1 LFVPCCEAD
10 FAYPDSLSNEAV
22 SLLSIILNPDPEK
35 RATMDDIRRHPW
47 YRGITMAQL
56 ERERAEEEAENR
68 ERIKQMQSTQAD
80 GASSEAANG
89 STVSDGQQGA
99 PLAAPG
105 TPADTN
111 HAITWLGDGTA
122 GAARR
127 DGLATADASP
137 SQGMR
142 PLLLEATRAGGASGL
157 GLSNPA
163 TPITGPASVSSP
175 QGAMLIPGSHGH
187 TLTPGHSPALHGEVG
202 PSSLS
207 LGAGIGSAPSSSATI
222 SPSGG
227 SVQARAAVRL
237 PSDASSGGATAAD
250 LNSDPLSLDE
260 EEAEIRGPI
269 PLNAFDLINMVGG
282 AAMGR
287 MFQRGDDKKLHHF
300 TQFTT
305 NLPLE
310 SILAQLDLVLTAIG
324 DTRHRLYARQCVVKA
339 ARSTARGKVFG
350 ACQIYQM
357 TPRLFMLEWRKI
369 KGDAFLFRDFFREIK
384 RRFTGARD
392 DAIQSASPHA
402 HAGPSASDNAY
413 GSDDEEG
420 EGEATAAAAAAA
432 ARNPNRM
439 TRHSIEQR
447 ANDNF
452 VAGKR

>member
-1 LFVPCCEAD
+1 MLFFAPCCEAD

-47 YRGITMAQL
+47 YRGISMEQL
-56 ERERAEEEAENR
+56 VRERAEEEEANR
-68 ERIKQMQSTQAD
+68 ERIKQIQLTHAD
-80 GASSEAANG
+80 GTTSEAAHTATNA
-89 STVSDGQQGA
+89 DGQQGA
-99 PLAAPG
+99 PLTTPG

-122 GAARR
+122 AAAARR

-142 PLLLEATRAGGASGL
+142 PLLLEATRTGGASGL

-163 TPITGPASVSSP
+163 TPVVGPASVPSP
-175 QGAMLIPGSHGH
+175 QGAMLIPGSYGH
-187 TLTPGHSPALHGEVG
+187 TLTPGHSPALRGEVG

-207 LGAGIGSAPSSSATI
+207 LGAGIGSAPNDSATV

-227 SVQARAAVRL
+227 SVQARAGVRL
-237 PSDASSGGATAAD
+237 ASDASSAGATAAD

-260 EEAEIRGPI
+260 EESEIRGPI

-305 NLPLE
+305 NLPLDA
-310 SILAQLDLVLTAIG
+310 ILSQLDAVLTAIG

-339 ARSTARGKVFG
+339 ARTTPRGKVFG

-384 RRFTGARD
+384 RRFTGAKD
-392 DAIQSASPHA
+392 DALQSASPHA
-402 HAGPSASDNAY
+402 ANSASHNAY
-413 GSDDEEG
+413 GDGGSDDEG
-420 EGEATAAAAAAA
+420 EAAAAAATA
-432 ARNPNRM
+432 KPNRM

-447 ANDNF
+447 AHDTF
-452 VAGKR
+452 VVGKR